1 MTRTISKSM
10 SKILEELELENKT
23 YVTTDEIT
31 VLAEKYGILSDPYL
45 IVSRLKQS
53 GWLLPTSQRGVWEF
67 APASMAGPYSKNE
80 PLKDIK
86 VFQKTNPETEC
97 YACLQTAAWILG
109 FADRI
114 PSIKELAF
122 SKIPRKRLPDSI
134 KAFRYVPVIKP
145 RKEKDVL
152 CLGPESII
160 VHIASKPDIIRS
172 WESAMEWI
180 PDVIYETT
188 TENILLELCDRNDS
202 VKRRTGYLL
211 QGIYPDAS
219 EAIYSSIPKPSS
231 KIRFGDRGSAVR
243 NDQKWMISDTVLP
256 FSPKE
261 MERVK

>member
-10 SKILEELELENKT
+10 SGILEELELENKT
-23 YVTTDEIT
+23 YVTTDEIA

-86 VFQKTNPETEC
+86 VFQKTNPEIEC
-97 YACLQTAAWILG
+97 YVCLQTAAWTLG
-109 FADRI
+109 LADRI
-114 PSIKELAF
+114 PATKELAF
-122 SKIPRKRLPDSI
+122 PKIPRKRLPDLI
-134 KAFRYVPVIKP
+134 EAFRYVPVIKP
-145 RKEKDVL
+145 REEKGVL
-152 CLGPESII
+152 CLAPESIM
-160 VHIASKPDIIRS
+160 VHIAFKPDIIRS

-180 PDVIYETT
+180 PDVVYETT
-188 TENILLELCDRNDS
+188 TENILLELSDKNDS

-211 QGIYPDAS
+211 QGMYPDAS
-219 EAIYSSIPKPSS
+219 EAIYNSIPEPSS
-231 KIRFGDRGSAVR
+231 KIRFGGRESAKR
-243 NDQKWMISDTVLP
+243 NDQRWMISDTILP
-256 FSPKE
+256 FSSKE

>member
-10 SKILEELELENKT
+10 SGILEELELENKT
-23 YVTTDEIT
+23 YVTIDEIA
-31 VLAEKYGILSDPYL
+31 VLAKKYGILSDPYL

-86 VFQKTNPETEC
+86 VYQKTNSDIEC
-97 YACLQTAAWILG
+97 YVCLQTAAWTLG
-109 FADRI
+109 LADRI
-114 PSIKELAF
+114 PMTKELAF
-122 SKIPRKRLPDSI
+122 PKIPRKRLPDSI
-134 KAFRYVPVIKP
+134 AAYRYTPVIKP

-152 CLGPESII
+152 CLAPESII

-172 WESAMEWI
+172 WGSAMEWV
-180 PDVIYETT
+180 PDVVYETT
-188 TENILLELCDRNDS
+188 AENILLELSDRNDS
-202 VKRRTGYLL
+202 IKRRTGYLL
-211 QGIYPDAS
+211 QGMYPDAS
-219 EAIYSSIPKPSS
+219 RAIYSSISEPSS
-231 KIRFGDRGSAVR
+231 KIRFGGRGSAVR